1 MAGKTM
7 YGYLP
12 AIAEWL
18 EAYDNKK
25 EVNACMSLI
34 GGTEIAIDKYH

>member
-7 YGYLP
+7 SGYLP
-12 AIAEWL
+12 SRAEWL

-34 GGTEIAIDKYH
+34 GGTEIATDKYH